1 MLICQ
6 VQERDPGWLLPH
18 VRARTVEP
26 RAGRAEDEGS
36 EATRAAPQQAV
47 GGHEGLPQGPDHH
60 QQIMSPR
67 PFLLSSLFTFYC
79 FVKPLG
85 ISFSHGAIYLTLD
98 IGLQNYLI

>member
-26 RAGRAEDEGS
+26 RAGREEDEGS

-67 PFLLSSLFTFYC
+67 PFLLSSLFIALLNH
-79 FVKPLG
+79 LG
-85 ISFSHGAIYLTLD
+85 SVFHTEPSTSLLISVYKI
-98 IGLQNYLI
+98 I

>member
-47 GGHEGLPQGPDHH
+47 GGHEGLPQGPDH

-67 PFLLSSLFTFYC
+67 PSITFYC